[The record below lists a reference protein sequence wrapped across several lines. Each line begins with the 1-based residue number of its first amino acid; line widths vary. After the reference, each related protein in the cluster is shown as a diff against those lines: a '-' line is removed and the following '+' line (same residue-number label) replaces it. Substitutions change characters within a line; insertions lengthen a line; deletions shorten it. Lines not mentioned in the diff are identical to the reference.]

1 MTAQHH
7 IAKNIAR
14 NIAIACDHAGFALKQ
29 HLCKHLKTHQSCA
42 NLTDFG
48 TDSEQ
53 SVDYPDIAHRLCETI
68 TKADADMGILICGS
82 GTGMV
87 ITANRYPHI
96 RAALCYNTEI
106 ARLARLHNNANII
119 VLGARFTTEA
129 EACEMLDVF
138 LTTDFEGG
146 RHEQRINKITKTNP
160 LI

>member
-1 MTAQHH
+1 MATQKH
-7 IAKNIAR
+7 
-14 NIAIACDHAGFALKQ
+14 IAIACDHAGFALKQ
-29 HLCKHLKTHQSCA
+29 HLCKHLNTHQSCA

-53 SVDYPDIAHRLCETI
+53 SVDYPDIAHLLCENI
-68 TKADADMGILICGS
+68 TNNEADMGILICGS

-87 ITANRYPHI
+87 ITANRHPNI

-106 ARLARLHNNANII
+106 ASLARLHNNANII
-119 VLGARFTTEA
+119 VLGARFITEV
-129 EACEMLDVF
+129 EACDMLDAF
-138 LTTDFEGG
+138 LTTEFEGG